1 MSTIATAT
9 MTDLAHRWA
18 GLYKSAKI
26 SGIVGDPA
34 HQARGGYHIG
44 RAFQSSSNYSVTRP
58 DDRVGPADAAAA
70 IDMTLSPADM
80 VTCTGRLMAA
90 YNNTSDP
97 RRKYVNAV
105 NGWDGSGDAT
115 RFDIYARK
123 TKYASPDHKWHIH
136 LELRRKYVNAKVAA
150 DAVISLLSGE
160 SVAAYLKRIGVISTV
175 AKVTPS
181 PAKLAAPA
189 YPGHVLRRDD
199 NMKPNSDLVKWQ
211 ARMIARG
218 WKSIGSADGR
228 FGARTELVVRRFQTI
243 CKLQSDGVIGE
254 RTWPQPWVRPLG
266 S

>member
-26 SGIVGDPA
+26 SGIVGNAA

-70 IDMTLSPADM
+70 VDMSLSPADM

-97 RRKYVNAV
+97 RRKYLNAF
-105 NGWDGSGDAT
+105 NGWDGSGNAT
-115 RFDIYARK
+115 RFDVYARK
-123 TKYASPDHKWHIH
+123 MKYASADHKWHIH

-160 SVAAYLKRIGVISTV
+160 SVASYLKRIGVISTV
-175 AKVTPS
+175 AKVTAS

-189 YPGHVLRRDD
+189 WPGKIYRRND
-199 NMKPNSDLVKWQ
+199 NMKPDSGLVKWQ

-218 WKSIGSADGR
+218 WKSIGAADGK
-228 FGARTELVVRRFQTI
+228 FGPHTESVVRQFQRLCKVSVDGTI
-243 CKLQSDGVIGE
+243 GPQ
-254 RTWPQPWVRPLG
+254 TWPLPWTRPLG